1 MFYDQQ
7 VGSHAKEALF
17 PNELVSP
24 DALRSLVH
32 SSSMRSAPF
41 AARMHSPV
49 SHVMLCRSFSFS
61 CLMNLAPT
69 PSMFI

>member
-1 MFYDQQ
+1 
-7 VGSHAKEALF
+7 
-17 PNELVSP
+17 
-24 DALRSLVH
+24 
-32 SSSMRSAPF
+32 
-41 AARMHSPV
+41 MHSPV